1 MRNQKALLTSYGI
14 DTTKK
19 PHEINLHDN
28 RINFAFGQA
37 YAAETQKR
45 IDKLAPGLKKTPGL
59 DYILH
64 MLDYPSSSRLL
75 KNINDQKLDLKVNTF
90 LNSSNINNSNK
101 PFFTKKD
108 GSWLTLGEL
117 LSSTDR
123 HMVNIMGKLGG
134 KAPTTMLAD
143 ASKPAATASMAT
155 TQATVFAPATP
166 TRPATDTR
174 THLGI
179 GSTVNLRA
187 NDSAD
192 KASVPTPT
200 QTTTEPEQ
208 TTATLA
214 PTAPLAKQITNVPK
228 QFASPVEIDK
238 AIKAKNSSQVSQAET
253 VIQPG
258 FMPTSTN
265 QSTYSPPVSE
275 ISVVTDTLV
284 ASHSVH
290 VDNLGVNK
298 QILATLMKLV
308 EVYSKPASTELERTL
323 PKIEEQN
330 KKEALDNT
338 PRRPQSLRDSNNPAP
353 IKLQRVYNT

>member
-1 MRNQKALLTSYGI
+1 MG
-14 DTTKK
+14 
-19 PHEINLHDN
+19 NL
-28 RINFAFGQA
+28 
-37 YAAETQKR
+37 
-45 IDKLAPGLKKTPGL
+45 
-59 DYILH
+59 
-64 MLDYPSSSRLL
+64 
-75 KNINDQKLDLKVNTF
+75 V
-90 LNSSNINNSNK
+90 
-101 PFFTKKD
+101 
-108 GSWLTLGEL
+108 
-117 LSSTDR
+117 
-123 HMVNIMGKLGG
+123 GKLNGRN
-134 KAPTTMLAD
+134 PTTMLAD
-143 ASKPAATASMAT
+143 ASKQAATASMAA
-155 TQATVFAPATP
+155 TQAAVFAPATP
-166 TRPATDTR
+166 TRSSTDTR
-174 THLGI
+174 KHLGI

-200 QTTTEPEQ
+200 QTTTESEQ
-208 TTATLA
+208 TTTTLA
-214 PTAPLAKQITNVPK
+214 PTAPLATQITNVPK

-308 EVYSKPASTELERTL
+308 EVYSKPASTELEKTL